1 MTDFIQTFQERKIEL
16 LTALSEHL
24 QISLISLFFAVII
37 AVPLGI
43 LLTRKERMAE
53 FIIGTSA
60 VMQTVPSLALLG
72 LLIPLVGIGKIP
84 AVIALVVYA
93 LLPILRN
100 TYTGIRELDES
111 LIEAAKAMGMNSW
124 RRLWKVELSCITNYY
139 GRYSYGNGINCWNGY
154 ISSSY
159 RCWWAW

>member
-24 QISLISLFFAVII
+24 QISLISLFFVVII

-72 LLIPLVGIGKIP
+72 LLIPLVGIGKTASHYCISC
-84 AVIALVVYA
+84 VCTITYFTQY
-93 LLPILRN
+93 IYRN
-100 TYTGIRELDES
+100 TGVR
-111 LIEAAKAMGMNSW
+111 
-124 RRLWKVELSCITNYY
+124 
-139 GRYSYGNGINCWNGY
+139 
-154 ISSSY
+154 
-159 RCWWAW
+159 

>member
-1 MTDFIQTFQERKIEL
+1 
-16 LTALSEHL
+16 
-24 QISLISLFFAVII
+24 
-37 AVPLGI
+37 
-43 LLTRKERMAE
+43 MAE
-53 FIIGTSA
+53 LIIGTSA

-72 LLIPLVGIGKIP
+72 LLIPLVGIGKI

-124 RRLWKVELSCITNYY
+124 RRLWKVELPLALPIMA
-139 GRYSYGNGINCWNGY
+139 GIRTAMVLMLEQLHWQLL
-154 ISSSY
+154 
-159 RCWWAW
+159 